1 MPDLI
6 CFGEPLYE
14 LAHVTR
20 GGEVLY
26 LPGYGGDTSNCAIAA
41 VRQGASAGYFSAV
54 GNDSF
59 GDAFMA
65 LWRREGVDISGVT
78 IHPDAP
84 TGMYLITYENGEHRF
99 TFRRRGS
106 AASLVSPAD
115 IDPAYIGS
123 AKILHIS
130 GISQA
135 ISGSACDAAFA
146 AIETARQ
153 KGVRVS
159 YDSNLRLSLWPL
171 ARARAIIHAAMAMCD
186 IALPSLDD
194 ARLLTG
200 LEDADAIADFYL
212 GLGAKIVALKLGKDG
227 ALIAT
232 PDLRERIPAFP
243 VEQVDATGAG
253 DTFGGSFLARLIA
266 GDGVADA
273 ARYANVAAALSTRG
287 QGAVAPIPYAAQVR
301 EAMAGAKPE

>member
-1 MPDLI
+1 ML
-6 CFGEPLYE
+6 
-14 LAHVTR
+14 
-20 GGEVLY
+20 
-26 LPGYGGDTSNCAIAA
+26 
-41 VRQGASAGYFSAV
+41 
-54 GNDSF
+54 
-59 GDAFMA
+59 
-65 LWRREGVDISGVT
+65 
-78 IHPDAP
+78 
-84 TGMYLITYENGEHRF
+84 
-99 TFRRRGS
+99 FRS
-106 AASLVSPAD
+106 
-115 IDPAYIGS
+115 
-123 AKILHIS
+123 
-130 GISQA
+130 
-135 ISGSACDAAFA
+135 
-146 AIETARQ
+146 
-153 KGVRVS
+153 
-159 YDSNLRLSLWPL
+159 
-171 ARARAIIHAAMAMCD
+171 HAAMAMCD